1 MLAGSEY
8 RKAYK
13 HDLMFVKQHKV
24 SPCCADV
31 FSHCYVSGDK
41 GFVNVFLCV
50 NYIEKETA
58 FKQYWE
64 VEKTVAREAQ
74 TSSSYKG

>member
-1 MLAGSEY
+1 V
-8 RKAYK
+8 
-13 HDLMFVKQHKV
+13 D
-24 SPCCADV
+24 
-31 FSHCYVSGDK
+31 
-41 GFVNVFLCV
+41 VFLCV
-50 NYIEKETA
+50 KCIEKETA

>member
-58 FKQYWE
+58 FKQY
-64 VEKTVAREAQ
+64 
-74 TSSSYKG
+74 